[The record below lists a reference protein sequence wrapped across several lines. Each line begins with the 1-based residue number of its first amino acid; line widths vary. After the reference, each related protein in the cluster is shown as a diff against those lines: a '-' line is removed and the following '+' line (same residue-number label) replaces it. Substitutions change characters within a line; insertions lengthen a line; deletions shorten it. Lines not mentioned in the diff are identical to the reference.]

1 MVDSHFY
8 QRNILTGYFF
18 NFIFNFKTPFHR
30 HVSRCWFY
38 FESVD
43 RNRLAAAVL
52 AVRGAVTAAAAAAAA
67 ALRERSAELESAR
80 SEMWRWNPTEQHCC
94 CNWSL
99 FLWKT
104 TQHRPQAHTATTG
117 TLYLDLCI
125 FFFFLI
131 HNHWEISSFIFYFSY
146 TFFFCLSLSFWLS
159 LPEIDWKQWGASF
172 FFFFFLFFSFF
183 FFTSTGFTLILL
195 FVRFSVSVLM
205 TQCGRSEVL
214 REDLLSLY
222 GIIVDGGALL

>member
-18 NFIFNFKTPFHR
+18 YFIFNFKTPFHR
-30 HVSRCWFY
+30 HVSRRWFY
-38 FESVD
+38 FESAD

-125 FFFFLI
+125 FYFFLI

-172 FFFFFLFFSFF
+172 FFFFSLFLFFFFLRPLDSHSFYYLF
-183 FFTSTGFTLILL
+183 GFL
-195 FVRFSVSVLM
+195 FLF
-205 TQCGRSEVL
+205 
-214 REDLLSLY
+214 
-222 GIIVDGGALL
+222 